1 MAAATMIPSTLAEC
15 DGYNE
20 AFLLELRCHITN
32 RPNATTAWGA
42 TSSRVPI
49 QVTFHATQ
57 PPLPSYLCVH
67 CPGLDFHRS
76 APRVVATDAD
86 LVLLRIPINPNA
98 PDDVKSWD
106 FFLYRPRAHKLNLL
120 PNPHP
125 RSFHDSA
132 TALLSRDS
140 GAWYAVAAISNW
152 SPVYESETESS
163 SDAPIIRWEFQLHLY
178 RSYSCD
184 SEAWITM
191 PMSVDELVRDKLV
204 PLPDSPVCKKRYHET
219 AKTITLGGERGTVA
233 WVDLWRG
240 ILLCDVLVERP
251 VIVQDIPLPVP
262 ARENWGR
269 LLWQLDPNYIRDVAM
284 SRHKDTIKYI
294 EMEIWTPRMLHKD
307 PDSYL
312 DWVRCKPSVSQ
323 VTPGGWKAKTW
334 SLAIPPVGA
343 GSLADWQPDLEIGVE
358 HCNIDDDDLLSD
370 SDSGSDATLRLEKL
384 RMAMANPSRPTISI
398 YDSHIVYFIS
408 SIKPEGMEKLEMLI
422 AVNVR
427 NKILLGVA
435 QRAAQ
440 KNINP
445 MPAFL
450 TSEICT
456 YLSKSAGTSVQLKRT
471 EKEAVKP
478 THKKEGKP
486 TRVQVDERTG
496 KTRPPVNPG
505 VMNTLEHSLRR
516 LGEQMKDAETGDQ
529 GAC

>member
-1 MAAATMIPSTLAEC
+1 MAAATIIPSTLAEC

-20 AFLLELRCHITN
+20 AFLELRCHIAN
-32 RPNATTAWGA
+32 RPNATT
-42 TSSRVPI
+42 
-49 QVTFHATQ
+49 VTFRAAQ

-67 CPGLDFHRS
+67 CPGLDFHRC
-76 APRVVATDAD
+76 APRVVATDTD
-86 LVLLRIPINPNA
+86 LVLLRIPINPKA
-98 PDDVKSWD
+98 PDDVKSD
-106 FFLYRPRAHKLNLL
+106 RPRAHRLNLL

-132 TALLSRDS
+132 TALL
-140 GAWYAVAAISNW
+140 SNW

-204 PLPDSPVCKKRYHET
+204 PLPDSLVVKKRYHET
-219 AKTITLGGERGTVA
+219 AKTITLQDGNGLPKPASPWVFTLLGDGDEHLFILAGLTVA

-240 ILLCDVLVERP
+240 ILLCDVLVEPP

-294 EMEIWTPRMLHKD
+294 QMEIWTPRMLHKD

-312 DWVRCKPSVSQ
+312 DWVRCKPSVTQ
-323 VTPGGWKAKTW
+323 VAPGGWKAKTW

-343 GSLADWQPDLEIGVE
+343 ASFADWQPDCEIGVE

-384 RMAMANPSRPTISI
+384 RMAMANPSKPTISI
-398 YDSHIVYFIS
+398 YDSDIVYFVS
-408 SIKPEGMEKLEMLI
+408 SIKPEGMEELEMLI

-440 KNINP
+440 KNINH

-450 TSEICT
+450 TSEIST
-456 YLSKSAGTSVQLKRT
+456 YLSKSAALYQLVKR
-471 EKEAVKP
+471 V
-478 THKKEGKP
+478 
-486 TRVQVDERTG
+486 
-496 KTRPPVNPG
+496 
-505 VMNTLEHSLRR
+505 LW
-516 LGEQMKDAETGDQ
+516 
-529 GAC
+529 

>member
-1 MAAATMIPSTLAEC
+1 MIPSTLAEC
-15 DGYNE
+15 DGYDE
-20 AFLLELRCHITN
+20 AFLLEVRCHIAN

-42 TSSRVPI
+42 TSSRLPI

-67 CPGLDFHRS
+67 CPRLDFHRS

-86 LVLLRIPINPNA
+86 LALLRIPINPNA

-219 AKTITLGGERGTVA
+219 AKTIRLGGERGTVA

-251 VIVQDIPLPVP
+251 
-262 ARENWGR
+262 
-269 LLWQLDPNYIRDVAM
+269 
-284 SRHKDTIKYI
+284 T
-294 EMEIWTPRMLHKD
+294 
-307 PDSYL
+307 
-312 DWVRCKPSVSQ
+312 
-323 VTPGGWKAKTW
+323 
-334 SLAIPPVGA
+334 
-343 GSLADWQPDLEIGVE
+343 GSLTEIGVE

-370 SDSGSDATLRLEKL
+370 SGSDATLRLEKL
-384 RMAMANPSRPTISI
+384 RMALANPSKPTISI
-398 YDSHIVYFIS
+398 YDSDIVYFIS

-456 YLSKSAGTSVQLKRT
+456 YLSKSADFKELFKKIGYIYWTKNGLYCTPVQLKRT
-471 EKEAVKP
+471 KKEAVKP

-496 KTRPPVNPG
+496 KTRPPVNPR